1 MEILWLIVGLL
12 IGSIVSTIVFGKKK
26 AVGALRV
33 DRSDPDDDPYL
44 FLEVYP
50 GGRESILK
58 DDYIVLKVTRENY
71 ISHK

>member
-33 DRSDPDDDPYL
+33 D
-44 FLEVYP
+44 
-50 GGRESILK
+50 
-58 DDYIVLKVTRENY
+58 
-71 ISHK
+71 